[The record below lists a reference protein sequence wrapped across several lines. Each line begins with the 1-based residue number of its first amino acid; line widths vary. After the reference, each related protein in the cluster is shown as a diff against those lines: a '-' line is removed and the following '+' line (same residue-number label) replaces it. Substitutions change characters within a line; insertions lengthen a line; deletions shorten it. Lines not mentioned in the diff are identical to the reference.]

1 MYDFLW
7 RAAVLHRMSLYD
19 VGRLA
24 IFFFFF
30 LQEPFWILGL
40 VVNAS

>member
-24 IFFFFF
+24 IFFF